1 MEKFV
6 IEDALYLFES
16 IKENKMISYDDN
28 LINSSNNKINND
40 KLAYNPSILIDFEN
54 RVFISYYAEPE
65 SFEAFVPDG
74 WIGKYQDFTEE
85 IPEKQRYWMDEN
97 GKNLIG
103 E

>member
-1 MEKFV
+1 MYK
-6 IEDALYLFES
+6 
-16 IKENKMISYDDN
+16 
-28 LINSSNNKINND
+28 
-40 KLAYNPSILIDFEN
+40 
-54 RVFISYYAEPE
+54 RQISYYAEPE

>member
-40 KLAYNPSILIDFEN
+40 KLAYIGKNIKGFDGLDSSSILSLKKFKLYIFLTLCCLIN
-54 RVFISYYAEPE
+54 YIY
-65 SFEAFVPDG
+65 
-74 WIGKYQDFTEE
+74 FTY
-85 IPEKQRYWMDEN
+85 ILCKLFYS
-97 GKNLIG
+97 I
-103 E
+103 

>member
-1 MEKFV
+1 MNCQKHNFW
-6 IEDALYLFES
+6 
-16 IKENKMISYDDN
+16 
-28 LINSSNNKINND
+28 
-40 KLAYNPSILIDFEN
+40 
-54 RVFISYYAEPE
+54 ISYYAEPE

>member
-1 MEKFV
+1 MKHSELRHQPRHV
-6 IEDALYLFES
+6 
-16 IKENKMISYDDN
+16 
-28 LINSSNNKINND
+28 
-40 KLAYNPSILIDFEN
+40 NPRIQ
-54 RVFISYYAEPE
+54 VISYYAEPE

>member
-40 KLAYNPSILIDFEN
+40 KLDTKKIQSLLI
-54 RVFISYYAEPE
+54 Y
-65 SFEAFVPDG
+65 
-74 WIGKYQDFTEE
+74 
-85 IPEKQRYWMDEN
+85 
-97 GKNLIG
+97 
-103 E
+103 